1 MLPLPGAWDERA
13 FAIEVDTIIR
23 ASGTVPVRKNN
34 LLGKGCL
41 SNVSVK
47 SSTPARH
54 SPTASPAN
62 LLPAVKLHGSQG
74 VPHHTKQFIN
84 IHRSTGEGWA
94 AGGAVAV
101 SGMLWR
107 RW

>member
-1 MLPLPGAWDERA
+1 ML
-13 FAIEVDTIIR
+13 AIEVDTVIR

-41 SNVSVK
+41 SDVPVK
-47 SSTPARH
+47 SSTPARR
-54 SPTASPAN
+54 SPTASPVN
-62 LLPAVKLHGSQG
+62 LLPAVRLHGSQG
-74 VPHHTKQFIN
+74 VLRHTKQFIN
-84 IHRSTGEGWA
+84 THRSTGEGWA

-101 SGMLWR
+101 LGMLWR